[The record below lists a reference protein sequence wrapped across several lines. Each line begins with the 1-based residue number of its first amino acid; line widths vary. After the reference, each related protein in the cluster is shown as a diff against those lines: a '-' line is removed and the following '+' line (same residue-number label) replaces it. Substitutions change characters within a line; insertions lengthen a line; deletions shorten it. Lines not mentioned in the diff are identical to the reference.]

1 MIRSF
6 MPALATLA
14 VLAAGAACA
23 EAQRPLPTGQT
34 VTPLAAKAA
43 VFSPLR
49 TGIGPHSDY
58 VADGA
63 AAMRIS
69 PDGRHMLILTSGY
82 NRYNGPDG
90 ELLKDQSGQY
100 IFVYDLTVKGAVHR
114 QTLEIPNA
122 FYGVAWRP
130 DSLGFYISGGVDD
143 AVYRFVRGKRGY
155 HQTGKPIALG
165 HSAGNGIDVKP
176 QSAGVAVSPDGRHLL
191 VANYYNDSVSLIDL
205 ATAKVT
211 EQDLRPGKIDPGQ
224 RGVAGGEYPFDVV
237 WRDARHAYVSA
248 ARDREII
255 ALDIDG
261 GAIRVTRRLAVAGE
275 PTTLLIDPVRHR
287 LYATEDNADKLAV
300 IDTSDDRLLQEAAM
314 GFPEQMP
321 EQMPE
326 QVAAGD
332 LGKGVNPNALALLP
346 DGQLLVTFGGIN
358 AVAMVDTSGASARVE
373 GLIPTGWYPSA
384 VATRRGR
391 LFVANRKSP
400 PGPNPQG
407 CQPKV
412 AVERAQP
419 TACGASNQYIF
430 QLEKAGLLQAPLP
443 RPAELANLTLKV
455 AENTGLDKHAE
466 RARGDAVMAQ
476 IHQRIWHVVFIIKE
490 NRTYDQVLGDLETG
504 NGDPRLAILG
514 ERLTPNHHA
523 LARQFV
529 NFDNFMDSGEQS
541 STGWSW
547 STAARTTDILEKT
560 APVNYAGRGLA
571 YESEGT
577 SRNLNTSLPAKAR
590 HAANPKA
597 SDDDDLLPGP
607 LAITSP
613 DAKDDDL
620 PGQGFL
626 WNAALRAGL
635 SLRNY
640 GFANDMPYDADEPGA
655 APLARHAFADKA
667 TVFTADD
674 RALAGLSD
682 PYYRGFDQKFP
693 DYWNVQEW
701 MREFAEQEADQ
712 SVPALTL
719 LRISHDH
726 FGDFDTAIDGV
737 NTVETEMADNDYA
750 LGLVIERIAHSTVK
764 DSTLVFVIEDDA
776 QNGADHVSARRS
788 IAYIVGPYVRQHAL
802 VSAPY
807 TTINML
813 RTIEG
818 VLGLKPMGL
827 NDALAVPMA
836 DAFDLRQKDWTYTA
850 HASLVLKSTALPI
863 PPQAFV
869 AATVAQTCPLRTA
882 AYWAQAMKGQNFEVE
897 DHLDTTAFNA
907 ALWTGLAGATETPA
921 RDGKD
926 LSQARTVLLQR
937 PEMQPPCPSGSL

>member
-1 MIRSF
+1 MIGSF
-6 MPALATLA
+6 LLALAAMAGST
-14 VLAAGAACA
+14 AASTAA
-23 EAQRPLPTGQT
+23 LPTGQT
-34 VTPLAAKAA
+34 ITPMAAKAA

-49 TGIGPHSDY
+49 TGTGPHPDY

-69 PDGRHMLILTSGY
+69 PNGRQMLILTSGY
-82 NRYNGPDG
+82 NRYNSPGG
-90 ELLKDQSGQY
+90 KLLKGQSGQY
-100 IFVYDLTVKGAVHR
+100 VFVYNLTAKGAALS

-130 DSLGFYISGGVDD
+130 DSQGFYVSGGVDD
-143 AVYRFVRGKRGY
+143 VVYSFARGERGFR
-155 HQTGKPIALG
+155 QTGAPVKLG

-176 QSAGVAVSPDGRHLL
+176 QTAGLAVSPDGRRLL
-191 VANYYNDSVSLIDL
+191 AANYYNDSVSLID
-205 ATAKVT
+205 TASGKLML
-211 EQDLRPGKIDPGQ
+211 EQDLRPGKIDKTEA
-224 RGVAGGEYPFDVV
+224 GVPGGEYPFDIV
-237 WRDARHAYVSA
+237 WRDAHHAYVSA
-248 ARDREII
+248 ARDREIV
-255 ALDIDG
+255 ALDVED
-261 GAIRVTRRLAVAGE
+261 GAIRVTGRLHVTGE
-275 PTTLLIDPVRHR
+275 PTALLIDPARHR

-300 IDTSDDRLLQEAAM
+300 IDTADDHLVQEAAI

-321 EQMPE
+321 EHMQ
-326 QVAAGD
+326 AGN
-332 LGKGVNPNALALLP
+332 LGKGVNPDALALLP
-346 DGQLLVTFGGIN
+346 DGRLLVSLGGIN
-358 AVAMVDTSGASARVE
+358 ALAMVDTTGTDARVM
-373 GLIPTGWYPSA
+373 GLMPTGWYPSA
-384 VATRRGR
+384 VAAHNGR
-391 LFVANRKSP
+391 VFVANRKSP

-419 TACGASNQYIF
+419 TACGGANQYIF

-443 RPAELANLTLKV
+443 APAEWARLTLQV
-455 AENTGLDKHAE
+455 ADNTGLDRHAE

-476 IHQRIWHVVFIIKE
+476 IHQRIQHVIFIIKE
-490 NRTYDQVLGDLETG
+490 NRTYDQVLGDLEVG
-504 NGDPRLAILG
+504 NGDPRLALLG
-514 ERLTPNHHA
+514 ERLTPNHHD

-529 NFDNFMDSGEQS
+529 DLDNFMDSGEQS

-547 STAARTTDILEKT
+547 STAARATDILEKT

-577 SRNLNTSLPAKAR
+577 SRNVNTALPVKGRRAG
-590 HAANPKA
+590 NPKA
-597 SDDDDLLPGP
+597 SDDDDALPGP

-613 DAKDDDL
+613 DGTGDDDHDDDL
-620 PGQGFL
+620 PGQGYL

-635 SLRNY
+635 TLRNY
-640 GFANDMPYDADEPGA
+640 GFANDMPYDSGEPGA
-655 APLARHAFADKA
+655 APLARHAFADK
-667 TVFTADD
+667 TKVFVADD

-701 MREFAEQEADQ
+701 LREFAQQEA
-712 SVPALTL
+712 SHNVPALTL

-726 FGDFDTAIDGV
+726 FGEFDKAIDGV
-737 NTVETEMADNDYA
+737 NTVEAEMADNDYA
-750 LGLVIERIAHSTVK
+750 LGLVVERIAHSAVK
-764 DSTLVFVIEDDA
+764 DNTLIFVIEDDA

-788 IAYIVGPYVRQHAL
+788 IAYIVGPYVRQHAV
-802 VSAPY
+802 VSSPY

-818 VLGLKPMGL
+818 VLGLKPMGI

-836 DAFDLRQKDWTYTA
+836 DVFDPAQAIWTYTA
-850 HASLVLKSTALPI
+850 HASQVLKTTALPI
-863 PPQAFV
+863 PPQVFV
-869 AATVAQTCPLRTA
+869 SATVADACPVRSA

-907 ALWTGLAGATETPA
+907 ALWTGLAGDKVEPS
-921 RDGKD
+921 RDGAD
-926 LSQARTVLLQR
+926 LSQARTDLLHR
-937 PEMQPPCPSGSL
+937 ADMQAPCLRQPS